1 MPKKITPSLFNQRC
15 AFGSVKT
22 VQNEAN
28 MGQHIEFL
36 ASFSLWCYA
45 KKRTLRQEY
54 EVYNTELA
62 DSIVLVIRHNPNVN
76 KQLKVKYRGTL
87 YDILTINADDSFNF
101 MAYDYLTVQE
111 IKEAGGKSG
120 R

>member
-45 KKRTLRQEY
+45 KKE
-54 EVYNTELA
+54 
-62 DSIVLVIRHNPNVN
+62 H
-76 KQLKVKYRGTL
+76 
-87 YDILTINADDSFNF
+87 YDKNMRFITQN
-101 MAYDYLTVQE
+101 
-111 IKEAGGKSG
+111 
-120 R
+120 

>member
-15 AFGSVKT
+15 EFGSIKT
-22 VQNEAN
+22 VQNEVN

-36 ASFSLWCYA
+36 ANFSLWCYA

-62 DSIVLVIRHNPNVN
+62 DSIVLVIRHNPKVN
-76 KQLKVKYRGTL
+76 KQLKVKYHGNL
-87 YDILTINADDSFNF
+87 YDILTTNVADSFNF
-101 MAYDYLTVQE
+101 MAYDSLTIRE
-111 IKEAGGKSG
+111 IKKVGGKSG